1 MSNDEKFERTSYTF
15 TRHHETAKAILVS
28 ETGDKDDAFWLPF
41 SQIEILGCDENDETV
56 VILDVP
62 RWLAEKNNLI

>member
-1 MSNDEKFERTSYTF
+1 MSNADKFERERYTF

-28 ETGDKDDAFWLPF
+28 ILGDKDDAFWLPL
-41 SQIEILGCDENDETV
+41 SQVEIVDGDPSDETI